1 MKKAESTLIGWL
13 IVIGIIV
20 YPFVWLHEKIGWIGI
35 GIIGAIVIGIG
46 ILWNISKSKK
56 EQKAFD
62 NLVLYVLH
70 NRLHPD
76 EARKLNLKLTKSN
89 FPKAALIR
97 NLQII
102 RDSIEIALTSKKRDT
117 AESRMNTLLERFE
130 QIRKEQYGLVSAE
143 VFNEIN
149 SVIQETK
156 NEFHT
161 KLYLNLAKGHMDK
174 AEKLKTTKTKGN
186 YLDLAKE
193 ALKEGLEKGL
203 GQQADLRK
211 ALSQVEQAKAKLE

>member
-35 GIIGAIVIGIG
+35 AIIGAIVIGIG

-76 EARKLNLKLTKSN
+76 EARKMNSKLTKSN
-89 FPKAALIR
+89 FSRAALIR

-117 AESRMNTLLERFE
+117 AEYRMNILLERFE
-130 QIRKEQYGLVSAE
+130 QIRKVQYRLVSAE
-143 VFNEIN
+143 VFNEIT

-174 AEKLKTTKTKGN
+174 AEKLKTKKTKGK

-193 ALKEGLEKGL
+193 ALKEGLEEGL

-211 ALSQVEQAKAKLE
+211 ALSQVEQAKAKLG